1 MTLSKKTPIVA
12 ALALGLGLASPAL
25 AAKPGKQACAEL
37 TTAQLDKK
45 FSAFNQ
51 SWATGNPDAVTAL
64 FDDDAVLLATVA
76 ARPRTD
82 RDDIRAYFVDFLK
95 NKPVGTIETSTVKS
109 GCGWAMRAGTWT
121 VAMTN
126 AETGAK
132 SDVKARYT
140 FLYKL
145 EDGAWKIEHLHS
157 SVLPPK
163 P

>member
-1 MTLSKKTPIVA
+1 MTLLFKTATIA
-12 ALALGLGLASPAL
+12 TIALGLGMPSPVLAGFT
-25 AAKPGKQACAEL
+25 GKACAKL
-37 TTAQLDKK
+37 TAAQLDAQ
-45 FSAFNQ
+45 FDTFNQ
-51 SWATGNPDAVTAL
+51 AWATGNPDTVTAL

-95 NKPVGTIETSTVKS
+95 GKPVGTIETSKVKS
-109 GCGWAMRAGTWT
+109 GCGWTMRAGTWN

-132 SDVKARYT
+132 TDVKARYT
-140 FLYKL
+140 FLYQL

>member
-1 MTLSKKTPIVA
+1 
-12 ALALGLGLASPAL
+12 
-25 AAKPGKQACAEL
+25 
-37 TTAQLDKK
+37 
-45 FSAFNQ
+45 
-51 SWATGNPDAVTAL
+51 
-64 FDDDAVLLATVA
+64 VLLATVA
-76 ARPRTD
+76 AKPRTD
-82 RDDIRAYFVDFLK
+82 HSGIRAYFVEFLK
-95 NKPVGTIETSTVKS
+95 NSPVARIDTTTIKS

-157 SVLPPK
+157 SVLPPM